1 MNDISKEDKLNNEYF
16 EWMYDLVC
24 NDRSYKDL
32 SYRKLF
38 AFLHNKKFTYT
49 VSRDENRADDGIQFR
64 YRFGYENGYER
75 DEIKRYLDT
84 RPCSVLEMMVS
95 LAFIIEERIMDDMEQ
110 GNRTGLWFWNMIV
123 NLGLGTMSDNNFD
136 RDYCEFVIDRF
147 LKRKYEKNG
156 KGGLFVINDKNID
169 MRNCDIWQQSMGF
182 LRKFVENDGEIY

>member
-75 DEIKRYLDT
+75 NEIKRYLDT

-156 KGGLFVINDKNID
+156 KGGLFSIEDDRD
-169 MRNCDIWQQSMGF
+169 MRTAEIWYQAMWYLNYF
-182 LRKFVENDGEIY
+182 LED